1 MFWGKNEKNKY
12 NKKKIKIK
20 HNKEKKRQK
29 KKQKI
34 GGKYCSGKSTV
45 AINNAMCGEL
55 QYFPHTIYN
64 PYCFFLNRSRN

>member
-1 MFWGKNEKNKY
+1 MKKKY

-20 HNKEKKRQK
+20 HNKEKKAKK

-34 GGKYCSGKSTV
+34 EEKHCSGKSIV

-55 QYFPHTIYN
+55 QCFPHTIYN
-64 PYCFFLNRSRN
+64 PYYLFF